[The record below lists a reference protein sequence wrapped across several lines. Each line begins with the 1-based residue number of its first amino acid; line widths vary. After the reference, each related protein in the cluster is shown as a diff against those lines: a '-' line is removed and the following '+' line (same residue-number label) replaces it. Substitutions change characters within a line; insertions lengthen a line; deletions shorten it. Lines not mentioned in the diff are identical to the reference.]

1 MILYLLVY
9 LIKNRYIF
17 LIGVILDGL
26 DQIVKLAVHFQ
37 DACMEYA
44 MDTQILVLVIRVGV
58 VTYVMNLFVVKAAI

>member
-1 MILYLLVY
+1 M
-9 LIKNRYIF
+9 F

-37 DACMEYA
+37 DACMEHA

-58 VTYVMNLFVVKAAI
+58 VTYVMNLFASKPT